1 MISTEHRGRR
11 AAGSLKTWAAGAVG
25 AALAVAVAPHAAL
38 AWSSPDLRAES
49 AQLADVVQP
58 GSTIALPVIV
68 DNVARA
74 GEEGTT
80 AHGVSISIM
89 AGADSF
95 VTRHDNCWYGAYST
109 TCRFPSVVVAPGE
122 RFALSPETPL
132 AYRVSPDTPE
142 LENARVLYSVHAMSS
157 VDDQPPWGTQQGDG
171 PSLVLVGGPGAK
183 PADDRNNAGAITFH
197 TGPNPTDIVAIG
209 TQVSAPG
216 GESVPITFGVRNDG
230 PAYIDANSGR
240 AASNWEP
247 VWVDFAAP
255 AGTEVES
262 IDSRCAPFV
271 DGAVDR
277 SRAGAGGFARYECGL
292 GIIELDGYPVGW
304 SELWNGTLKVTGTV
318 SGPGTVTAHI
328 SQAEGNPANDTA
340 PIEITQP

>member
-25 AALAVAVAPHAAL
+25 AALALAVAPHAAL
-38 AWSSPDLRAES
+38 AWASPDLRAES
-49 AQLADVVQP
+49 AQLVDVVQP
-58 GSTIALPVIV
+58 GSTIELPVIV

-89 AGADSF
+89 AGAESF
-95 VTRHDNCWYGAYST
+95 ATRHDNCWYGAYST

-122 RFALSPETPL
+122 RYALSPETPL

-171 PSLVLVGGPGAK
+171 PSLVLAGGPGAQ
-183 PADDRNNAGAITFH
+183 PADGRNNAGTITFR

-240 AASNWEP
+240 PASNWEP

-255 AGTEVES
+255 SGAEVES

-340 PIEITQP
+340 SIEITQP